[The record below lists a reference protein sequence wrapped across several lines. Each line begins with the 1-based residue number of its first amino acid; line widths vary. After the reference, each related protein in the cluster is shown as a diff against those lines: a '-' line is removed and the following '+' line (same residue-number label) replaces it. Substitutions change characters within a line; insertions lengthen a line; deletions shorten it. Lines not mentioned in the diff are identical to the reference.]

1 MMQVLAILIV
11 VVLEKV
17 VVAMAW
23 MTVMAVT
30 VMKEVMTDMM
40 VGVVRMAVLVITGLF
55 RGAPCPHGSHV
66 KT

>member
-40 VGVVRMAVLVITGLF
+40 VAVLVITGLF